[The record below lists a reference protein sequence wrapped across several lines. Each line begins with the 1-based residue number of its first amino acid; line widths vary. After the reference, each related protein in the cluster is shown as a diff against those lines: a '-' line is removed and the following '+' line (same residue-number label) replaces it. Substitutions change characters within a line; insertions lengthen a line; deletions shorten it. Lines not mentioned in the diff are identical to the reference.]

1 VTSLDGH
8 PSKTLQQ
15 DSILDY
21 RLMYQTG

>member
-21 RLMYQTG
+21 RLMYPPV